1 MNIISSP
8 KINGNENCNP
18 IDLSVIIKSNLLNN
32 SNWVNNKTPLTK
44 GSTIAEEDKNWIR
57 NNSMFSQDSM
67 GLDSSN
73 NNKNCLSYN
82 KAPNK
87 DDKDESEDN
96 ILDGKFHDENRN
108 IKVEWFTISNFFQ
121 ISKLFLGLT
130 KALEYL
136 FAYLI

>member
-108 IKVEWFTISNFFQ
+108 IKVE
-121 ISKLFLGLT
+121 
-130 KALEYL
+130 
-136 FAYLI
+136 